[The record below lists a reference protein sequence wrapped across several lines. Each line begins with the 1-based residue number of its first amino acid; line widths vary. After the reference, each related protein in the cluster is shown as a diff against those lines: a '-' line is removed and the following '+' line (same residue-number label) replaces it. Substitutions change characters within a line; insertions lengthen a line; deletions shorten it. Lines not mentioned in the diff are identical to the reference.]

1 MSEANNLNTKN
12 DITLNSSNNSTH
24 NDSIAILKKNISS
37 LLKEKGMNQK
47 ALANAIGSTQPRVS
61 KCLDLETKDCFT
73 VYQLPLIAQFLQTS
87 IDALFGFSLT
97 RESSKPTKKDV
108 TLADIAQKLF
118 ELDEMIELDFR
129 TFSDNFTASIYFDN
143 EPIHNL
149 LKDWTALK
157 ALENSDSK
165 KRVIEAWKNAM
176 LEKMAERKDEY
187 DFKTKSE
194 AQIDL
199 IETLVKEYRERSSY
213 MGGLLEWD
221 IQLTEKELDLLEDAL
236 SFLRLNSYERDVIE
250 RILEWNC
257 RPLLPF

>member
-1 MSEANNLNTKN
+1 
-12 DITLNSSNNSTH
+12 
-24 NDSIAILKKNISS
+24 
-37 LLKEKGMNQK
+37 
-47 ALANAIGSTQPRVS
+47 
-61 KCLDLETKDCFT
+61 
-73 VYQLPLIAQFLQTS
+73 
-87 IDALFGFSLT
+87 
-97 RESSKPTKKDV
+97 
-108 TLADIAQKLF
+108 
-118 ELDEMIELDFR
+118 
-129 TFSDNFTASIYFDN
+129 
-143 EPIHNL
+143 
-149 LKDWTALK
+149 
-157 ALENSDSK
+157 
-165 KRVIEAWKNAM
+165 M

>member
-1 MSEANNLNTKN
+1 MFRFRNKRLFYCLSATAHCTIFTNFHRCLVWIFSHPGKKANG
-12 DITLNSSNNSTH
+12 IVV
-24 NDSIAILKKNISS
+24 
-37 LLKEKGMNQK
+37 
-47 ALANAIGSTQPRVS
+47 LAHPKYGKSQ
-61 KCLDLETKDCFT
+61 
-73 VYQLPLIAQFLQTS
+73 
-87 IDALFGFSLT
+87 
-97 RESSKPTKKDV
+97 
-108 TLADIAQKLF
+108 F